1 MKTLKYICL
10 LFIGFAF
17 IMGCAGNYGI
27 FKGQTRSESKT
38 TKKQLIHNWSDYDIW
53 YRYHPVYKYKP
64 LPITIII
71 FDTKNDHIKILAPG
85 NFNKVNDQEMWT
97 EIVKKNTADDGEF
110 TLAWPNYINQY
121 TTGVQE
127 IWGPDN
133 QLYGYVVY
141 QEYAVSL
148 QSVKLVDKNTIQLS
162 WNKPNRGGR

>member
-1 MKTLKYICL
+1 
-10 LFIGFAF
+10 
-17 IMGCAGNYGI
+17 
-27 FKGQTRSESKT
+27 
-38 TKKQLIHNWSDYDIW
+38 
-53 YRYHPVYKYKP
+53 
-64 LPITIII
+64 
-71 FDTKNDHIKILAPG
+71 
-85 NFNKVNDQEMWT
+85 MWT